1 MIKGKTSSGFK
12 FQINESTINDD
23 YELLELLGELE
34 ENPILISKVIRKVLG
49 PDAAAA
55 LKDYVRDEN
64 GVVSIQKMSE
74 EITEIFTQAKA
85 LKK

>member
-34 ENPILISKVIRKVLG
+34 ENPLLISKVVRKVLG
-49 PDAAAA
+49 LDAAAA
-55 LKDYVRDEN
+55 LKDHVRDEN
-64 GVVSIQKMSE
+64 GVVSIQKMNE

>member
-23 YELLELLGELE
+23 YELLELLVELE
-34 ENPILISKVIRKVLG
+34 ENPLLISKVVRKVLG
-49 PDAAAA
+49 HAAADA
-55 LKDYVRDEN
+55 LKDHVRDEN
-64 GVVSIQKMSE
+64 GCVSIQKMND
-74 EITEIFTQAKA
+74 EITKIFTQAKA

>member
-34 ENPILISKVIRKVLG
+34 ENPLLISKVVRKVLG
-49 PDAAAA
+49 LDAAAA
-55 LKDYVRDEN
+55 LKDHVRDEI
-64 GVVSIQKMSE
+64 GVVSIQKMNE

>member
-1 MIKGKTSSGFK
+1 MVKGKTSSGFK

-34 ENPILISKVIRKVLG
+34 ENPILIYKVIRKVLG
-49 PDAAAA
+49 LDAAAA
-55 LKDYVRDEN
+55 LKNHVRDEN
-64 GVVSIQKMSE
+64 GVVSIQKMNE

>member
-23 YELLELLGELE
+23 YELLELLVELE
-34 ENPILISKVIRKVLG
+34 ENPLLISKVVKKVLG
-49 PDAAAA
+49 PAAAAA
-55 LKDYVRDEN
+55 LKDHVRDEN
-64 GVVSIQKMSE
+64 GCVSIQKMND
-74 EITEIFTQAKA
+74 EITDIFTQAKA

>member
-23 YELLELLGELE
+23 YELVELLVELE
-34 ENPILISKVIRKVLG
+34 ENPLLISKVVRKILG
-49 PDAAAA
+49 PDATAA
-55 LKDYVRDEN
+55 LKDHLRDEN
-64 GVVSIQKMSE
+64 GCVSTQKMND